1 MKKITVNLGK
11 RSYQI
16 IIGYKI
22 INLLSG
28 YLKKLNLTESSVV
41 ITNARIKKIIGI
53 KLINVLKSANISY
66 RFKTVPDSEKSKS
79 QAIAFKLIDRI
90 SYFTKLKT
98 PFIIALG
105 GGVVGDLAGF
115 IASVYKRG
123 IPYIQI
129 PTTLLAQVDSSIG
142 GKVGIDLA
150 YGKNL
155 VGSFYQ
161 PRLVLS
167 DIALLNTLPK
177 KQVISGLAEV
187 IKYGLIKDKVL
198 FEYIEKNYQRISG
211 LERPS
216 LEYIINKCALIKA
229 DIVTQD
235 EKETKGVRT
244 ILNFGHTIAH
254 AIEAAGNFKAYNH
267 GQAVG
272 LGMLA
277 AAEISLDL
285 GLLSSK
291 ETISRIKD
299 LLFRVGLPVNLK
311 GLSIER
317 IIKALAFDKKFI
329 RGKNRFVLLKNI
341 GQAVIRENIPV
352 LVIRRALKR
361 LNRDTSY
368 LN

>member
-16 IIGYKI
+16 IIGYNI
-22 INLLSG
+22 IGRLTDFIER
-28 YLKKLNLTESSVV
+28 LNLGKDAVV
-41 ITNARIKKIIGI
+41 ITNTRIKKLAGCKILDRLKKSGF
-53 KLINVLKSANISY
+53 NVE
-66 RFKTVPDSEKSKS
+66 FEQVPDSEKSKS
-79 QAIAFKLIDRI
+79 QAIAFSVIERI
-90 SYFTKLKT
+90 SHFAKLKT

-142 GKVGIDLA
+142 GKVGIDLSC
-150 YGKNL
+150 GKNL

-177 KQVISGLAEV
+177 NELTSGLAEV

-211 LERPS
+211 LDRPS

-229 DIVTQD
+229 NIVTQD

-244 ILNFGHTIAH
+244 ILNFGHTIGH

-291 ETISRIKD
+291 EIISRIKD
-299 LLFRVGLPVNLK
+299 LLYNVGLPLK
-311 GLSIER
+311 IEGLSRER
-317 IIKALAFDKKFI
+317 IINAVAFDKKFI
-329 RGKNRFVLLKNI
+329 RGKNRFVLLRSI
-341 GQAVIRENIPV
+341 GEVVVKENIPQE
-352 LVIRRALKR
+352 VISKAVKKI
-361 LNRDTSY
+361 S
-368 LN
+368 